1 MYDWHLNTFITV
13 ADCGSFLKAAEKLF
27 ISANAVTK
35 QINLLEDRFGVK
47 LFHRSTRGLTLT
59 EAGRYI
65 YDEARQMIRHADAVL
80 QKARALEGR
89 QAAVV
94 RIGASLMNPADG
106 LLAQWDRASA
116 RYPRIKVEI
125 VPFEDTAASFR
136 SLLDHLGS
144 RVDIV
149 PCAYNTHYWGD
160 RFRSLHLTDLPVCI
174 ACARSHPLAGKK
186 RLCLAD
192 LYGETVILAAH
203 RDEQASKL
211 SALLEQTGRIRV
223 EAVEYYD
230 YNVFNRAVTS
240 GALIVSAPLLGG
252 RPSPAGNASGG
263 LGFPDRLRPDLSP
276 GAARRG
282 APVHSGG
289 RRPACINL
297 SKKGPGMQF
306 AACRGLFQFPAA
318 GRGIRPQAAGNMI

>member
-65 YDEARQMIRHADAVL
+65 YDESKQMIRHADAVL

-106 LLAQWDRASA
+106 LLAQWDRVSA

-125 VPFEDTAASFR
+125 VPFEDTATSFR

-160 RFRSLHLTDLPVCI
+160 RFHSLHLTDLPVCI

-192 LYGETVILAAH
+192 LYGETVILAAY

-211 SALLEQTGRIRV
+211 SALLAQTGRIRV
-223 EAVEYYD
+223 ESVDYYD
-230 YNVFNRAVTS
+230 YNVFNRAATS
-240 GALIVSAPLLGG
+240 GALIVSAPCWAGVHPLLATLPVDWDFQIAYGLIYPQEP
-252 RPSPAGNASGG
+252 RDEVLQFIQAVAGQRA
-263 LGFPDRLRPDLSP
+263 
-276 GAARRG
+276 
-282 APVHSGG
+282 
-289 RRPACINL
+289 
-297 SKKGPGMQF
+297 
-306 AACRGLFQFPAA
+306 
-318 GRGIRPQAAGNMI
+318 